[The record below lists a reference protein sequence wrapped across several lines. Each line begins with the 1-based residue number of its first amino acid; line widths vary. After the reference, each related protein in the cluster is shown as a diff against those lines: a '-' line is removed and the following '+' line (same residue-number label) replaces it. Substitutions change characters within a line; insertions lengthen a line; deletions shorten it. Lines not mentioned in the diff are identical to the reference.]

1 MTHWTGGRG
10 IPASRLTRLAVRL
23 LAAAGT
29 LCTVCS
35 PAFAPDK
42 TVIEI
47 GPGPRTMSEAEKAL
61 APAAAAGSQH
71 GVILVD
77 ETDRDDSGGADYQIS
92 RHFRAK
98 VFSNQARGLADVEIP
113 VDRER
118 GVLKKWWG
126 WTLLPDGTV
135 RELKQGELKV
145 QEIARSGGEKLSILK
160 GILPGVVPGSIID
173 YGWVLRTPGLSD
185 WQRVE
190 LQQSWPVREIRYRW
204 TPWQGWAASYRLS
217 RAEGLRLQV
226 TRSQRSVLVAGSDL
240 PAAVEE
246 PLMPPKQNSLASVTF
261 YYRSSGDNLKEF
273 WELEAKRMSRRVAE
287 FCKEKPIRT
296 ALATM
301 KFPDGADLQAK
312 LKVAY
317 DWIATNVRNMR
328 QRTAEEVEAEAEE
341 DADEDKPSR
350 RTAAE
355 VLETREG
362 DGRTLDYLFACFA
375 RALGAQAEVVMA
387 TDRTDHLFDAALLS
401 VHQFDHPLV
410 AARAPGDPDEKVTF
424 VDDGLGLAYG
434 EVAWWVTGA
443 PAFLADPKSPRS
455 VIIRPSDLRL
465 NVSES
470 KTAISFD
477 LEQGTAQ
484 VRWTRNGSGQQGL
497 SERLSLRT
505 MNPDE
510 RRNRLDELCGTDA
523 DMEISKAEAP
533 ALEDLRQVFRLECEA
548 TMLDAGFRAN
558 LSSYSFSFLGPWIGW
573 VPELSAP
580 TRVHPVIFQFP
591 KIDQEVVEVLSP
603 PGFEPAGAP
612 ALTPLDSR
620 FGHHALFVTATP
632 AGYHVERV
640 FSLTALGVPPQEY
653 DALRKFLAEVHRADR
668 TQLEFRRAGEGR

>member
-1 MTHWTGGRG
+1 MTHRMGGRG
-10 IPASRLTRLAVRL
+10 IPAPRLTRLAVRL
-23 LAAAGT
+23 LAVAGT
-29 LCTVCS
+29 LCTICS

-42 TVIEI
+42 TVLEI
-47 GPGPRTMSEAEKAL
+47 GPGPKTMSEAEKAL
-61 APAAAAGSQH
+61 APDPAAGSQH

-77 ETDRDDSGGADYQIS
+77 ETDRDDSGGADHQIS
-92 RHFRAK
+92 RHLRAK
-98 VFSNQARGLADVEIP
+98 VFSNEARGLADVEIP
-113 VDRER
+113 VHRQR
-118 GVLKKWWG
+118 GVLKRWWG

-135 RELKQGELKV
+135 RELRQSELKV

-160 GILPGVVPGSIID
+160 GSLPGVVPGSIID
-173 YGWVLRTPGLSD
+173 YGWVIRTPGVSG

-204 TPWQGWAASYRLS
+204 TPWQGWVASYRVS
-217 RAEGLRLQV
+217 RAENLRVDV
-226 TRSQRSVLVAGSDL
+226 TRDQRSVLVAGRDL

-246 PLMPPKQNSLASVTF
+246 PWMPPKQDSLASVTF
-261 YYRSSGDNLKEF
+261 YYRSSGDNPKEF
-273 WELEAKRMSRRVAE
+273 WELEAKRMSRRVTE
-287 FCKEKPIRT
+287 FCKEKPIRG

-301 KFPDGADLQAK
+301 KVPDGADLHGK
-312 LKVAY
+312 LKTVY
-317 DWIATNVRNMR
+317 DWIATNVRNTHL
-328 QRTAEEVEAEAEE
+328 RTAEEVEVEADE
-341 DADEDKPSR
+341 DEDKPSR

-355 VLETREG
+355 VLQTREAN
-362 DGRTLDYLFACFA
+362 GRELDYLFACFA

-387 TDRTDHLFDAALLS
+387 TDRTDHIFDAGLLS
-401 VHQFDHPLV
+401 AYQFDHPIV

-443 PAFLADPKSPRS
+443 PAFLADTKSPRS
-455 VIIRPSDLRL
+455 VIIRPSDPRL

-470 KTAISFD
+470 KTTISFD

-484 VRWTRNGSGQQGL
+484 VQWTRNGSGQHGL
-497 SERLSLRT
+497 SERLRLRT

-533 ALEDLRQVFRLECEA
+533 ALEDVRQAFRLECEA

-558 LSSYSFSFLGPWIGW
+558 LSSYGFSFLGPWIGW

-580 TRVHPVIFQFP
+580 TRVHPVVFQFP
-591 KIDQEVVEVLSP
+591 KIDEEVVEVLSP

-612 ALTPLDSR
+612 AVTPLDSP
-620 FGHHALFVTATP
+620 FGHYALFVTATP

-668 TQLEFRRAGEGR
+668 TQLEFRRAGERR